1 VYVETKK
8 NTTKERIQKEKKNTS
23 TCTSVGHELVD
34 PRSIAVRCWFV
45 EKPCHVCYNA
55 SCVFGYEKSKN
66 GCDICHQCAQPCKVN
81 GQTCLVIVDLTNNP
95 HVPLFDHQ
103 GTHILLVSYCCFTVL
118 QSVFIHC
125 NFFAII
131 LLTAVLFD
139 FLRMVANKRY
149 VFSQMIS
156 FVILFCSRFVHI
168 IN

>member
-1 VYVETKK
+1 MYVETKTYCNKRNKK

-23 TCTSVGHELVD
+23 TCTSMGHELVD

-103 GTHILLVSYCCFTVL
+103 GTHILPVSYRCFTVL

-125 NFFAII
+125 I
-131 LLTAVLFD
+131 
-139 FLRMVANKRY
+139 FL
-149 VFSQMIS
+149 QS
-156 FVILFCSRFVHI
+156 FC
-168 IN
+168 